1 MEIIMKLTTR
11 LFGEIEVS
19 DDKIITFPSGILGFP
34 DMQKFT
40 LLYDSSRGDASL
52 RYLQSLDDGDY
63 CLPVVDP
70 LYVKEGFN
78 PAVKAED
85 IEAVQPLETDNML
98 ILVTVT
104 VPVDIKQMTA
114 NLSGLI
120 IINSDTN
127 KAVQVMVEE
136 DDNGEY
142 PVKYPIYDYL
152 EKQKKS

>member
-1 MEIIMKLTTR
+1 MKVTTR
-11 LFGEIEVS
+11 LFGEIEVAE
-19 DDKIITFPSGILGFP
+19 DKTITFPDGILGFP
-34 DMQKFT
+34 DMKKFT
-40 LLYDSSRGDASL
+40 LLHDSSREDVSL

-70 LYVKEGFN
+70 LYIKEEFN
-78 PAVKAED
+78 PAIKESD
-85 IEAVQPLETDNML
+85 IEALQPLETDNML

-136 DDNGEY
+136 GDDY
-142 PVKYPIYDYL
+142 AVKYPIYEYL
-152 EKQKKS
+152 EKQKHK